1 MLKILALPF
10 TRLIGL
16 NVNRT
21 GHVEKIVSA
30 LGGLLGILAVSL
42 VARDYL
48 GNAGAGWLVASMG
61 ASAVLLFA
69 VPHGPLSQPWPVLG
83 GHVISAAIGVASA
96 QFIPDVILAGAV
108 AVGVSIGAMHYLRCI
123 HPPGGATALTA
134 VLGGDSIHA
143 LGYAYLVTPVLL
155 DVLIILTIA
164 VIFNFA
170 FPWRRYPAALA
181 KYLSAKDKKDEL
193 PEHETGGDE
202 PAITQESLASAIM
215 SLDKT
220 LDISEEDLQ
229 KIYTLALHD
238 SQSRCL
244 KPGDIVA
251 GRYYSNGHHDTR
263 WQIRQVVDMPK
274 AESDRDLLIYKIVA
288 GHGRRGTGTATRGD
302 FARWARHEVFLN
314 ENSWQRVP
322 PSSKPAPSA

>member
-1 MLKILALPF
+1 MLKHLKLPF
-10 TRLIGL
+10 SRLIGL

-21 GHVEKIVSA
+21 GHIEKLVSA
-30 LGGLLGILAVSL
+30 LGGLCGILAVSL

-48 GNAGAGWLVASMG
+48 GNEGAAWIVASMG

-83 GHVISAAIGVASA
+83 GHLAAAAIGVTCARYIPDAILASA
-96 QFIPDVILAGAV
+96 IAV
-108 AVGVSIGAMHYLRCI
+108 ALTIAAMHYLRCI

-134 VLGGDSIHA
+134 VIGGERIHA
-143 LGYAYLVTPVLL
+143 LGYTYLITPVLI
-155 DVLIILTIA
+155 DVLIILAVA

-170 FPWRRYPAALA
+170 FPWRRYPSALA
-181 KYLSAKDKKDEL
+181 KYLSAKDAGDL
-193 PEHETGGDE
+193 PTSESGGDE
-202 PAITQESLASAIM
+202 PSITRESLASAIM

-220 LDISEEDLQ
+220 IDISEEDLQ
-229 KIYTLALHD
+229 KIYALALHD

-244 KPGDIVA
+244 RSENIIV
-251 GRYYSNGHHDTR
+251 GRYYSNGHHDAR
-263 WQIRQVVDMPK
+263 WQIRQIVDMPR
-274 AESDRDLLIYKIVA
+274 AESDTDLLIYKIVA
-288 GHGRRGTGTATRGD
+288 GYGRRSSGTATRGD

-322 PSSKPAPSA
+322 PSPKSTPSV

>member
-1 MLKILALPF
+1 MLKHLKLPF
-10 TRLIGL
+10 SRLIGL

-21 GHVEKIVSA
+21 GHIEKLVSA
-30 LGGLLGILAVSL
+30 LGGLCGILAVSL

-48 GNAGAGWLVASMG
+48 GNEGAAWIVASMG

-83 GHVISAAIGVASA
+83 GHLAAAAIGVTCARY
-96 QFIPDVILAGAV
+96 IPDVILASAIAV
-108 AVGVSIGAMHYLRCI
+108 ALTIAAMHYLRCI

-134 VLGGDSIHA
+134 VIGGERIHA
-143 LGYAYLVTPVLL
+143 LGYTYLITPVLI
-155 DVLIILTIA
+155 DVLIILAVA

-170 FPWRRYPAALA
+170 FPWRRYPSALA
-181 KYLSAKDKKDEL
+181 KYLSAKGAGDL
-193 PEHETGGDE
+193 PISESGGDE
-202 PAITQESLASAIM
+202 PSITRESLASAIM

-220 LDISEEDLQ
+220 IDISEEDLQ
-229 KIYTLALHD
+229 KIYALALHD

-244 KPGDIVA
+244 RPENIIV

-263 WQIRQVVDMPK
+263 WQIRQVVDMPG
-274 AESDRDLLIYKIVA
+274 AEHDTDLLIYKIVA
-288 GHGRRGTGTATRGD
+288 GHGRRSSGTATRGE

-322 PSSKPAPSA
+322 PVPKSTPSV